1 MRGLEGRS
9 VRSASVEATDIYN
22 AETLGEARRPG
33 RRCKGRS
40 GRGRMKRDAPGD
52 RTYAHVEM
60 GNLVPGPGPEIPGV
74 VLVVAPITARSYF
87 LEIL

>member
-1 MRGLEGRS
+1 
-9 VRSASVEATDIYN
+9 
-22 AETLGEARRPG
+22 
-33 RRCKGRS
+33 
-40 GRGRMKRDAPGD
+40 MKRDAPGD

-74 VLVVAPITARSYF
+74 VLVVAPIIARSYF